1 MNESSDSPHSDT
13 GDQSRRFLF
22 EHADIRG
29 ETVQLDEA
37 YREILAI
44 HQYPDSVGRLLGEFL
59 AAAVLLSSNLKFEGK
74 LILQVR
80 SEGQLPLLMVEC
92 DDTLQVRG
100 IARGAEQATSD
111 NFDLL
116 LHNGQLAVTID
127 PIRGQRYQGIVPL
140 LQGSLARSLDY
151 YFEHSE
157 QLKTR
162 IWLAADGGRAS
173 GLLLQQLPAQLT
185 LDDAR
190 RREQWEHVCAL
201 ATTVKGAELLTV
213 PCENLVYRLYH
224 EDPVRLFEPTVVRFQ
239 CSCSRERTRNALYAL
254 GAPDIL
260 ELPDEQGS
268 ITMECEFCNQG
279 YRFERSDLA
288 DVLEGDSG
296 KTLH

>member
-1 MNESSDSPHSDT
+1 MNESADTPQSDT

-22 EHADIRG
+22 EDADIRG
-29 ETVQLDEA
+29 ETAQLDEA
-37 YREILAI
+37 YRDILAI
-44 HQYPDSVGRLLGEFL
+44 HQYPLGVSRLLGEFL

-100 IARGAEQATSD
+100 IARGAGQATSD

-127 PIRGQRYQGIVPL
+127 PTRGQRYQGIVPL
-140 LQGSLARSLDY
+140 LQGSLARSLDN

-162 IWLAADGGRAS
+162 IWLAADGRRAS

-185 LDDAR
+185 PDDAQR
-190 RREQWEHVCAL
+190 RQQWDHVCTL
-201 ATTVKGAELLTV
+201 AATVKCAELLTL
-213 PCENLVYRLYH
+213 PGENLLHRLYH
-224 EDPVRLFEPTVVRFQ
+224 EDPVRLFEPTSVRFQ
-239 CSCSRERTRNALYAL
+239 CSCSRERTRNALSTL
-254 GAPDIL
+254 GATDIL
-260 ELPDEQGS
+260 ELLDEQGS

-288 DVLEGDSG
+288 ELLEGDSG